1 MKTIIRENWREALSW
16 LLECAVMV
24 SLVVLAICGGLISTA
39 RTAELSRTAAYAA
52 VSSLVWVAVF
62 AGAVRRLESGGKVY
76 IERWSE
82 K

>member
-1 MKTIIRENWREALSW
+1 MTRDDLRCALSW

-62 AGAVRRLESGGKVY
+62 AGAVRRLEEEEGY

-82 K
+82 N

>member
-1 MKTIIRENWREALSW
+1 MTRDDLRCALSW
-16 LLECAVMV
+16 LLELAVMV
-24 SLVVLAICGGLISTA
+24 SLIILAICGGMISTA

>member
-1 MKTIIRENWREALSW
+1 MTRDDLRCALSW

-62 AGAVRRLESGGKVY
+62 AGAVRRLEQEEVY

>member
-16 LLECAVMV
+16 LLELAVMI
-24 SLVVLAICGGLISTA
+24 SLVALAIIGGLATA
-39 RTAELSRTAAYAA
+39 AETAEQYRTAAYGA
-52 VSSLVWVAVF
+52 VSALVWAAVF
-62 AGAVRRLESGGKVY
+62 AGAARRLESGGKVY